1 MNTILSESLL
11 SDVLEYYNRLKNES
25 FVVSPSLP
33 ILFFGDLKS
42 LLTQDFKIITV
53 GLNPSDS
60 EFRLNKNENYS
71 YVRFPEYR
79 NDITSLES
87 TLNNYFQKLPYKRW
101 FNSIEP
107 LLNGIGFSFYPN
119 NFKKVLHTDICSPLS
134 TYPTWSI
141 LEKKNKLITEKL
153 FKDGVELWK
162 RLVVEIEPNL
172 IIIST
177 KYKLVEFLKPIDKKI
192 LYTISKTKE
201 GKDRRPFNLELY
213 DVSINGFNTKLIYG
227 EPKNTPFGSVSTED
241 KIKMG
246 KIIKGI
252 FKL

>member
-1 MNTILSESLL
+1 MEDSLQIKNQNNNNVNQQSYIIES
-11 SDVLEYYNRLKNES
+11 
-25 FVVSPSLP
+25 
-33 ILFFGDLKS
+33 
-42 LLTQDFKIITV
+42 
-53 GLNPSDS
+53 
-60 EFRLNKNENYS
+60 
-71 YVRFPEYR
+71 
-79 NDITSLES
+79 
-87 TLNNYFQKLPYKRW
+87 
-101 FNSIEP
+101 
-107 LLNGIGFSFYPN
+107 
-119 NFKKVLHTDICSPLS
+119 
-134 TYPTWSI
+134 
-141 LEKKNKLITEKL
+141 NKLITEKL
-153 FKDGVELWK
+153 FIDGVELWK

-213 DVSINGFNTKLIYG
+213 NVSINGFNTKLIYG

-241 KIKMG
+241 KIRMG